1 MDCRKERNKQP
12 TAWKRHETTARLFSS
27 RTSTCRRNN
36 FYWQRCIRAL
46 VLVGALW
53 QQLAPI
59 TTNEFQNNRG
69 GGGAFLFVHGASDT
83 TGATSNDQ
91 TCTSG
96 SSSNGECVAAA
107 PPKTVDATT
116 QSITHNENDQCTLYL
131 HPSTIKGAGVGIF
144 TSIDRHKGQ
153 AFTSPLSLEDNQIN
167 DIGTDGCI
175 PVVDLY
181 WHTASYTVDATTKQR
196 KKSRLFNPFADYFW
210 TGYVMGMD
218 SETQREDIEAYC
230 PGLDCAVNCHLA
242 LINIK
247 KAVPQYHQ
255 HESVHNDHGLY
266 GAGAY
271 SPYWNSTTVASRDIL
286 AGSELFKH
294 YGGTYMV
301 LLLCICVQ

>member
-1 MDCRKERNKQP
+1 MLY
-12 TAWKRHETTARLFSS
+12 RLSFRTSRRSS
-27 RTSTCRRNN
+27 RTRTTTRFWPYSGLRLVALLLA
-36 FYWQRCIRAL
+36 AL
-46 VLVGALW
+46 VW
-53 QQLAPI
+53 Q
-59 TTNEFQNNRG
+59 FQNHG
-69 GGGAFLFVHGASDT
+69 VIKLVDGASAAADATTAALDT
-83 TGATSNDQ
+83 TCAT
-91 TCTSG
+91 TGGTT
-96 SSSNGECVAAA
+96 SSNGECAAA
-107 PPKTVDATT
+107 AETVDTATLST
-116 QSITHNENDQCTLYL
+116 NNDDDQCTLYL

-144 TSIDRHKGQ
+144 TSIDRPKGQ
-153 AFTSPLSLEDNQIN
+153 AFSSPLSLERNEIN

-181 WHTASYTVDATTKQR
+181 WHTASYTVDAMTKKR
-196 KKSRLFNPFADYFW
+196 KKTALFNPFADYFW

-255 HESVHNDHGLY
+255 HESIHNDHNLY

-294 YGGTYMV
+294 YGGTFAYCCWCVYMYIRWTY
-301 LLLCICVQ
+301 L